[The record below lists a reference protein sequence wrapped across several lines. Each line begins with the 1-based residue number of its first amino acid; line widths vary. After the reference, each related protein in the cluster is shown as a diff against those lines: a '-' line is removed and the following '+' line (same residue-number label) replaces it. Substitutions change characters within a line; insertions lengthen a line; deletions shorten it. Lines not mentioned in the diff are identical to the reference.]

1 MADKL
6 WSGASSGAW
15 ATAGNWI
22 PGVPGAGDD
31 VRLSPLYSVAVDG
44 SDQSA
49 TAIGDFVVE
58 DGYPSSI
65 GSKTTN
71 LKIDP
76 NFFLYA
82 GSGQAFIDLHSAAIT
97 AEISKTSTA
106 GTGEHGLYLIA
117 SALTELSI
125 TSGNVGVAAVHNTSA
140 TITTA
145 NISGGIATFGEGT
158 TLTTLN
164 VYGGTVTVR
173 CPVTTVN
180 IYSGQVTLE
189 EQAALTTLNISGGG
203 GVIYNSTGTIGT
215 ANLTG
220 GGFLDCTEVGL
231 SRTISTL
238 KIDQGSIRY
247 DPDRVTISARSDP
260 SNPVSVSVARAY

>member
-1 MADKL
+1 MADCIWYGTTDTDYGTSAN
-6 WSGASSGAW
+6 WSAA
-15 ATAGNWI
+15 
-22 PGVPGAGDD
+22 PGAGDH
-31 VRLSPLYSVAVDG
+31 VRLTPLYNNAIAG
-44 SDQSA
+44 SDQSG

-58 DGYPSSI
+58 DGFASTL
-65 GSKTTN
+65 GSKTAN
-71 LKIDP
+71 LKLDP

-82 GSGQAFIDLHSAAIT
+82 GTGQAFIDLHSAAIT
-97 AEISKTSTA
+97 AEISKTATA

-125 TSGNVGVAAVHNTSA
+125 TSGNVGVAAVHNTTA
-140 TITTA
+140 TVTTA
-145 NISGGIATFGEGT
+145 NINGGRATFGEGT
-158 TLTTLN
+158 TLATLN
-164 VYGGTVTVR
+164 VYGGTVIIR

-180 IYSGQVTLE
+180 VFSGQVTLE
-189 EQAALTTLNISGGG
+189 EQAAITTLNISGGG
-203 GVIYNSTGTIGT
+203 GVTYNSTGTIAT

-231 SRTISTL
+231 ARTISTL

-260 SNPVSVSVARAY
+260 SNPVSVSVSRAY